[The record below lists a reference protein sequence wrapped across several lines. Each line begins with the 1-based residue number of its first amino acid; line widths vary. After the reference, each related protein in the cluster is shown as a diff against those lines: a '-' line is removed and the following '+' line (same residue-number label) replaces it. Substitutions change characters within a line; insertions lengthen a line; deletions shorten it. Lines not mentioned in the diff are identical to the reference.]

1 MKVQAIPMSD
11 LFKLCEDI
19 YTSVMIISQ
28 RTKQIIDQRVI
39 PIDENE
45 EVEDSIQFSETEI
58 HLDELE
64 KPMVVALGEYLNGD
78 LQWRSPATE
87 DDLQSDES

>member
-1 MKVQAIPMSD
+1 MNVKAIPMSD
-11 LFKLCEDI
+11 LFKVCDDI

-45 EVEDSIQFSETEI
+45 EVEDSILFQEPEI
-58 HLDELE
+58 KVDDMD
-64 KPMVVALGEYLNGD
+64 KPMVVALDEYLKGD
-78 LQWRSPATE
+78 LEWRQPIE
-87 DDLQSDES
+87 DDIQSDES